1 MKIKLTEGQVQRL
14 KHISEGLD
22 DKYNTQVNVTF
33 NTSKDFNFPYEI
45 NDINSTTTRVSFDID
60 VEYKSWGIKGIML
73 YNIQGPETI
82 EAEIEYYGE
91 DYGKNDYDD
100 DLRTATIPVK
110 LDWENALRVEN
121 ESGTGL
127 VTIDNEI
134 EITLAGSSESGFYA
148 REIQILTYTL

>member
-14 KHISEGLD
+14 KHISEGLED
-22 DKYNTQVNVTF
+22 RYNTQVKVIF
-33 NTSKDFNFPYEI
+33 LTSKDLNFPYEI
-45 NDINSTTTRVSFDID
+45 NDINSTNTRLSFDID
-60 VEYKSWGIKGIML
+60 VEYKSWGIKGISL

-100 DLRTATIPVK
+100 DLRTATVPVK
-110 LDWENALRVEN
+110 LDWENALRVET
-121 ESGTGL
+121 ESGSGQ

-134 EITLAGSSESGFYA
+134 EITLAGNTETGFYA
-148 REIQILTYTL
+148 REIQVLTYTL

>member
-45 NDINSTTTRVSFDID
+45 NDINSTITRVSFDID
-60 VEYKSWGIKGIML
+60 VEYKSWGIKGISL

-110 LDWENALRVEN
+110 LDWENALRVET
-121 ESGTGL
+121 ESGSGQ
-127 VTIDNEI
+127 VTIDNDI
-134 EITLAGSSESGFYA
+134 EITLAGNSETGFYA
-148 REIQILTYTL
+148 REIQVLTYTL